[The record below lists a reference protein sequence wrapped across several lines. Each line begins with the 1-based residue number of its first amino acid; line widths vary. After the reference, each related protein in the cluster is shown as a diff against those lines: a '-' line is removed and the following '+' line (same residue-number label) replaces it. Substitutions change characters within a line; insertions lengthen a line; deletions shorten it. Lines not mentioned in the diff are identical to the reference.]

1 MKGIVS
7 DIQRFSVHDGPGIR
21 TTVFLKGC
29 NLGCHWCHNPETL
42 RPGPELQLF
51 PSKCI
56 GCGTCL
62 EVCPQSA
69 HERLDEKHV
78 FHRELCVAC
87 GACARSCYAQAIVL
101 IGQEMSAEEV
111 VAEVLED
118 AAFYRDSSGG
128 VTISGGEPLLQR
140 DFTREVLSLCRS
152 EGIHTAIESNMAWPW
167 DYIAPILPLAD
178 LVMMDI
184 KTMSAP
190 LHEEWAGAPNA
201 RILDNAI
208 RLSREPRPLIVRTP
222 VIPGMNDTP
231 EEIGQ
236 IAAFIS
242 SFPNLEYYELL
253 PYHPLGS
260 DKYRS
265 LGIECRMDGVK
276 PPGREEMHTLAEV
289 AREQGVQVR
298 AGGS

>member
-1 MKGIVS
+1 M
-7 DIQRFSVHDGPGIR
+7 
-21 TTVFLKGC
+21 
-29 NLGCHWCHNPETL
+29 
-42 RPGPELQLF
+42 
-51 PSKCI
+51 
-56 GCGTCL
+56 
-62 EVCPQSA
+62 
-69 HERLDEKHV
+69 
-78 FHRELCVAC
+78 AC

-101 IGQEMSAEEV
+101 IGREMSAEEV

-231 EEIGQ
+231 EEIVQ